1 MANLEKEILISI
13 KDFLR
18 CLVTIVKQTANN

>member
-1 MANLEKEILISI
+1 MANLEKEVLISI

-18 CLVTIVKQTANN
+18 CLVTIVKQKANN